1 MICPLLVR
9 PLLVRSTVYLISSIK
24 SFRDIEV
31 TILDHNR
38 IEYEDLAS
46 LDTFER
52 KVEVEEV
59 QENEDYKP
67 STFQHDIALLVVMP

>member
-1 MICPLLVR
+1 M
-9 PLLVRSTVYLISSIK
+9 
-24 SFRDIEV
+24 
-31 TILDHNR
+31 TILDHSR